1 LGVGAGAIDDYASG
15 ADKIKNDTLSA
26 WMIFLTPSLCN
37 QFGGGMALHWVA
49 A

>member
-1 LGVGAGAIDDYASG
+1 MPAQSKIALRAPGVDE
-15 ADKIKNDTLSA
+15 IKTDTAPA

>member
-1 LGVGAGAIDDYASG
+1 MPAQSKIALRAPGVDE
-15 ADKIKNDTLSA
+15 IKTDTAPA

-37 QFGGGMALHWVA
+37 QFSGGISLYQVA